1 MVRPP
6 TRCTGFAL
14 GGPTLYSRFAS
25 PTLNRTKSGPLA
37 VASAGEIVHM
47 ADVEIM
53 ARRLQV
59 ANLAPADAGRGVA
72 RLPVK
77 LMTELGLAEGDVIA
91 ISGKRQ
97 TAARAIRPYGDDE
110 GLDIIRLDG
119 LQRANAG
126 IGSGEFVE
134 VKKAKSK
141 PATRVVFAP
150 AQNNIRLQ
158 GSTEALKRS
167 FLGHPLTQG
176 DTVATAGH
184 QRVNADMP
192 ENIRQLL
199 NAPAFALQEVRMT
212 IVTALPK
219 GIVHIDADT
228 QVELLAEFTEK
239 AGERRADVTYDDL
252 GGMVDAIDA
261 LREMVELP
269 LRHPELFQRLGVD
282 PPKGVLL
289 HGPPGTGKTRLAR
302 AVANESDAQFFH
314 IAGPEIMGSAYG
326 ESEKKLRE
334 LFEQAA
340 KAAPSIVFI
349 DEIDSIAPKRGQVSG
364 EAEKRLVAQ
373 LLTLMDGLEPR
384 QNLVV
389 IAATNRP
396 EALDEALRRPGRF
409 DREIVVGVPDETGRR
424 EILAIHTRGMPLAE
438 GVNLDELARRTYGF
452 VGADLAALTRE
463 AALESVRRIMPK
475 INLDEDAIPTE
486 VLDALSVEAKDF
498 DNALKRVQPSAMREV
513 MVQMPNVGWD
523 DIGGLDEA
531 RDKLREGVELPLKHP
546 EAFRR
551 LGIRPAKGFL
561 LYGPPGTGKTL
572 LAKATARESEANF
585 IATKSSDL
593 LSKWYGE
600 SEQQIARLFA
610 RARQVAPTVIFIDEL
625 DSLVPARGGGL
636 GEPQVTERVV
646 NTILAEMDGLEE
658 LNNVVLIGATNRPNL
673 IDPALLRPGRFD
685 ELVYVGTPDTAGRR
699 RILAIHTKAMPL
711 AKDVDLEA
719 MARRTERFT
728 GADLEDLVRR
738 AGLTALRRGLDADI
752 VTMADFE
759 QALRETRA
767 SVTEEMLA
775 DYAKIE
781 QTLKSDAV
789 KPVGGIGFVLPGML
803 QPRPPNPERESEEP

>member
-1 MVRPP
+1 MQ
-6 TRCTGFAL
+6 
-14 GGPTLYSRFAS
+14 
-25 PTLNRTKSGPLA
+25 
-37 VASAGEIVHM
+37 M
-47 ADVEIM
+47 ADAETM
-53 ARRLQV
+53 TRRVQV
-59 ANLAPADAGRGVA
+59 ANLPPADSGRGVA

-77 LMTELGLAEGDVIA
+77 LMSEMGLAEGDVIE
-91 ISGKRQ
+91 IVGKRA

-126 IGSGEFVE
+126 VGSGDFVE
-134 VKKAKSK
+134 VRKTVSK

-150 AQNNIRLQ
+150 AANNVRLQ
-158 GSTEALKRS
+158 GSAQALQRS
-167 FLGHPLTQG
+167 FEGRPFTEG

-192 ENIRQLL
+192 EHIRQLL
-199 NAPAFALQEVRMT
+199 NAPAFALQEVRLT
-212 IVTALPK
+212 VVSAVPK
-219 GIVHIDADT
+219 GIVHIDAKT
-228 QVELLAEFTEK
+228 VVELLSEYKEQK
-239 AGERRADVTYDDL
+239 DGERRADVTYDDL
-252 GGMVDAIDA
+252 GGMKDTIDA

-302 AVANESDAQFFH
+302 AVANESEAKFFH
-314 IAGPEIMGSAYG
+314 IAGPEVMGSAYG

-334 LFEQAA
+334 LFEEAA
-340 KAAPSIVFI
+340 KSAPSIIFI

-373 LLTLMDGLEPR
+373 LLTLMDGIEPR

-409 DREIVVGVPDETGRR
+409 DREIVVGVPDQNGRR
-424 EILAIHTRGMPLAE
+424 EILGIHTRGMPLTD
-438 GVNLDELARRTYGF
+438 GVSLDDLAKRTYGF

-463 AALESVRRIMPK
+463 AALEAVRRILPK
-475 INLDEDAIPTE
+475 INLEDSSIPTE
-486 VLDALSVEAKDF
+486 ILDALSVDTADF
-498 DNALKRVQPSAMREV
+498 ENALKRVQPSAMREV
-513 MVQMPNVGWD
+513 MVQVPDVTWD
-523 DIGGLDEA
+523 DVGGLDAA
-531 RDKLREGVELPLKHP
+531 RDKLREGIELPLKHP
-546 EAFRR
+546 DAFRR

-572 LAKATARESEANF
+572 LAKAVARESQANF
-585 IATKSSDL
+585 ISIKSSDL

-600 SEQQIARLFA
+600 SEQQIARLFS

-625 DSLVPARGGGL
+625 DSLVPARGGGM

-685 ELVYVGTPDTAGRR
+685 ELIFVGVPDTAGRR
-699 RILAIHTKAMPL
+699 RILAIHTSAMPL
-711 AKDVDLEA
+711 AKDVDLESL
-719 MARRTERFT
+719 ARRAERFT
-728 GADLEDLVRR
+728 GADLEDLTRR
-738 AGLTALRRGLDADI
+738 AGLTALRRGLDSGE

-759 QALRETRA
+759 AALIETRA
-767 SVTEEMLA
+767 SVTEEMLT
-775 DYAKIE
+775 DYERI
-781 QTLKSDAV
+781 QDTLKSDAV
-789 KPVGGIGFVLPGML
+789 RPTGGIGFVTPGML
-803 QPRPPNPERESEEP
+803 QPRGPAKGAPPASPKPSEP

>member
-1 MVRPP
+1 
-6 TRCTGFAL
+6 
-14 GGPTLYSRFAS
+14 
-25 PTLNRTKSGPLA
+25 
-37 VASAGEIVHM
+37 M
-47 ADVEIM
+47 ADVE
-53 ARRLQV
+53 ALTRKVQV
-59 ANLAPADAGRGVA
+59 ANLPPADSGRGVA

-77 LMTELGLAEGDVIA
+77 LMTEMGLNEGDVIE
-91 ISGKRQ
+91 IVGKRA

-126 IGSGEFVE
+126 VGSGDFVE
-134 VKKAKSK
+134 VRKAQSK

-150 AQNNIRLQ
+150 AQNNVRLQ

-167 FLGHPLTQG
+167 FEGRPFTEG

-192 ENIRQLL
+192 EHIRQLL
-199 NAPAFALQEVRMT
+199 NAPAFALQEVRLT
-212 IVTALPK
+212 VVSATPR
-219 GIVHIDADT
+219 GIVHIDEKT
-228 QVELLAEFTEK
+228 VVELLPEYKEG

-252 GGMVDAIDA
+252 GGMRDTIDA

-302 AVANESDAQFFH
+302 AVANESEARFFH

-326 ESEKKLRE
+326 ESEKRLRE
-334 LFEQAA
+334 LFEEAA
-340 KAAPSIVFI
+340 ASAPSIIFI
-349 DEIDSIAPKRGQVSG
+349 DEIDSIAPKRGQVTG

-373 LLTLMDGLEPR
+373 LLTLMDGIEAR

-396 EALDEALRRPGRF
+396 EAIDEALRRPGRF
-409 DREIVVGVPDETGRR
+409 DREIVVGVPDQAGRR
-424 EILAIHTRGMPLAE
+424 EILGIHTRGMPLAD
-438 GVNLDELARRTYGF
+438 GVILDELAKRTYGF

-463 AALESVRRIMPK
+463 AALEAVRRIMPK
-475 INLDEDAIPTE
+475 IDLNEATIPTE
-486 VLDALSVEAKDF
+486 ILDALSVDTADF
-498 DNALKRVQPSAMREV
+498 ENALKRVQPSAMRDV
-513 MVQMPNVGWD
+513 MVQVPDVTWD
-523 DIGGLDEA
+523 DVGGLDAA
-531 RDKLREGVELPLKHP
+531 RDKLREGIELPLKHP
-546 EAFRR
+546 DAFRR

-561 LYGPPGTGKTL
+561 LYGPPGTGKTM
-572 LAKATARESEANF
+572 LAKATARESQANF

-625 DSLVPARGGGL
+625 DSLVPARGGGM

-646 NTILAEMDGLEE
+646 NTILSEMDGLEE

-673 IDPALLRPGRFD
+673 IDPALLSTGRFD
-685 ELVYVGTPDTAGRR
+685 ELIYVGTPDTAGRR
-699 RILAIHTKAMPL
+699 RILAIHTSKMPL

-719 MARRTERFT
+719 LARRTDRFT
-728 GADLEDLVRR
+728 GADLEDLTRR
-738 AGLTALRRGLDADI
+738 AGLTALRRGLDSAE

-759 QALRETRA
+759 AAMVETRA

-775 DYAKIE
+775 DYERIKD
-781 QTLKSDAV
+781 TLKSDAV
-789 KPVGGIGFVLPGML
+789 KPVGGIGFVTPGML
-803 QPRPPNPERESEEP
+803 QPRNPLKGEPGKSDTTKSPKTPKPTEP